1 LQQTKGADMPEV
13 APTREQ
19 VEEVVEMVP
28 AAALAEARA
37 DCEAMGTVLDLLH
50 ERLPDAQCMG
60 DLPGC
65 VDELRAEADARG
77 WQPIATAPRDE
88 LIVMW
93 GARNQRAV
101 IDKWGDYC
109 AINQPRFTH
118 WIPIQPGP
126 EADEKEQRERER

>member
-65 VDELRAEADARG
+65 VDELRAEVERLRQQVHSSAAMHLCAG
-77 WQPIATAPRDE
+77 SSPR
-88 LIVMW
+88 
-93 GARNQRAV
+93 
-101 IDKWGDYC
+101 
-109 AINQPRFTH
+109 
-118 WIPIQPGP
+118 
-126 EADEKEQRERER
+126 